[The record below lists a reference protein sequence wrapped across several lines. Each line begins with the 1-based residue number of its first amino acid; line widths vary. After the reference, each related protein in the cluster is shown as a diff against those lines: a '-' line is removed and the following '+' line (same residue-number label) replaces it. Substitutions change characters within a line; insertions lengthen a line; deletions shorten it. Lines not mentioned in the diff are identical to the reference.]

1 MSSVVYRSMCAW
13 CSGGTGWPKS
23 VGSTP
28 LIIGAVCVCVPVTAS
43 RSRRMPSGCSR
54 RAISDTRASETPVV
68 STAISTAGP
77 SASLPIASAR
87 AWIGTVT
94 PSDSVRREPKP
105 LKRIG

>member
-1 MSSVVYRSMCAW
+1 MSSAVYRSMCAW

-28 LIIGAVCVCVPVTAS
+28 RSMGAVWVCVPVIAS
-43 RSRRMPSGCSR
+43 RSRRMPSGWRR
-54 RAISDTRASETPVV
+54 RATSVTRASETPVV
-68 STAISTAGP
+68 STAISKAGP